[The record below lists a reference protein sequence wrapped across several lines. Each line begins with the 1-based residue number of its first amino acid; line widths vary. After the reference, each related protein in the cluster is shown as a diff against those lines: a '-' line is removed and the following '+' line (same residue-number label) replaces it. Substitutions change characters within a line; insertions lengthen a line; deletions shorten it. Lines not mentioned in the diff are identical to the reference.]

1 MVILIKIM
9 MSSTTPVQRDGV
21 TGVMLNLLRNI
32 DKSKFHIDFIVI
44 NEPEEGI
51 CNQIKNEGGE
61 IIYIPRKITHPIQ
74 YILRYSKAC
83 KSYDI
88 VHVHGNSATMV
99 LEMIAAALAGVKVRI
114 AHSHNTYCVS
124 KIIDKIFRPL
134 FYCLCNTR
142 VACGEEAGKWLF
154 RNKDFFIINNGIN
167 SEKYLFREN
176 EREIIREEFAW
187 DNNIIVGNVAN
198 FLAAKN
204 HDFLIEVFIEL
215 QKIDSRYRLLLLGTG
230 NLMNTIREKVEKNH
244 VNEFVYFVGSV
255 SEVEKYLSA
264 MDLIVMPSR
273 NEGFPLTLIEEQ
285 CNGLRC
291 FVSDRITKEVDLSGN
306 IEFLSLDKSAE
317 EWAQNIHSI
326 VKKAY
331 DRQQTSYSAKSAIK
345 SKGYDILQ
353 SVKLLEKIYSK
364 MVQ

>member
-1 MVILIKIM
+1 M

-74 YILRYSKAC
+74 YILMYSKAC
-83 KSYDI
+83 KGYDI

-142 VACGEEAGKWLF
+142 IACGEEAGVWLF
-154 RNKDFFIINNGIN
+154 GERSFSIINNGIN

-176 EREIIREEFAW
+176 EREIVRGEFSLD
-187 DNNIIVGNVAN
+187 DNNIVVGNVAN

-215 QKIDSRYRLLLLGTG
+215 LKMDSRYRLLLLGAG
-230 NLMNTIREKVEKNH
+230 ELMNTIREKVEKSNISKL
-244 VNEFVYFVGSV
+244 VYFVGSV
-255 SEVEKYLSA
+255 SGVERYLSA
-264 MDLIVMPSR
+264 MDLIVMPSL

-317 EWAQNIHSI
+317 EWAQIIHGN
-326 VKKAY
+326 VKKAS
-331 DRQQTSYSAKSAIK
+331 DRQQTSYRAQSAIK
-345 SKGYDILQ
+345 SKGYDMIQ
-353 SVKLLEKIYSK
+353 SIKLLEKIYSK
-364 MVQ
+364 LV

>member
-1 MVILIKIM
+1 M

-51 CNQIKNEGGE
+51 CNQIKTEGGK
-61 IIYIPRKITHPIQ
+61 IIYIPRKITRPIQ
-74 YILRYSKAC
+74 YILMYSKAC
-83 KSYDI
+83 KGYDI

-142 VACGEEAGKWLF
+142 VACGEEAGEWLF
-154 RNKDFFIINNGIN
+154 GERSFSIINNGIN

-176 EREIIREEFAW
+176 EREIIREEFAF
-187 DNNIIVGNVAN
+187 DNNNIIVGNVAN

-215 QKIDSRYRLLLLGTG
+215 HKIDSRYRLLLLGTG
-230 NLMNTIREKVEKNH
+230 NLMNTIREKVEESH
-244 VNEFVYFVGSV
+244 INELVYFVGSV
-255 SEVEKYLSA
+255 SAVEKYLSA
-264 MDLIVMPSR
+264 MDLIVMPSL

-326 VKKAY
+326 VKRVY
-331 DRQQTSYSAKSAIK
+331 DRQQTSCSAQSAIK

-353 SVKLLEKIYSK
+353 SVKLLENIYSK
-364 MVQ
+364 LV